1 MFVNDCLRE
10 ELREVLE
17 RDLLL
22 ARMWSRVY
30 RPRGSLIV
38 RNGRRESE
46 SLSERLC

>member
-1 MFVNDCLRE
+1 MFVNDCLRKD
-10 ELREVLE
+10 LREVLE

-30 RPRGSLIV
+30 RTQESLIV
-38 RNGRRESE
+38 RSGRWGSE